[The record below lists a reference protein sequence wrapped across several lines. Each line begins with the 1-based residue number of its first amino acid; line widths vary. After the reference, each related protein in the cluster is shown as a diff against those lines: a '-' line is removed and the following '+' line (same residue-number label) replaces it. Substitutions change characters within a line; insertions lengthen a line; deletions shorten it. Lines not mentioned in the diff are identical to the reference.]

1 MEEQKEP
8 QTSNANTPSSNAAVP
23 PPQSTTSISST
34 ASTLQ
39 DVVMEDASSLSAA
52 PTELIS
58 NNEKDSTE
66 DTIELNKGN
75 NQRIVEEFQ
84 YLLEK
89 SQQLF
94 ADLPPTG
101 GRQWQPYFQRTFEVY
116 TKDNYGLKRWEVGEI
131 ASKIGQLYY
140 HYYLRTS
147 ETNYLHESYIFYEA
161 IRERAYFKD
170 ILDVKNPALMI
181 KKLRYYARFIVV
193 CLLLNNREIVQKLM
207 DELSGLVDDY
217 IKNFKPVD
225 SLEWQLVLQEIGTF
239 LEAERKLVPTTPDGH
254 MLSFP
259 RRLQIERSPR
269 HDKDGTLKLKLQEAI
284 LVGNYQNQI
293 KFSELTLDMYHI
305 LQSLEREPLPLPKS
319 VPNKPS
325 GSTENPILNERI
337 VKEDQI
343 TDEQASIANAPT
355 NSTVPPNSNAPTN
368 SQSTPT
374 APVPPPGNEKAAFR
388 RVNPHKYL
396 LYKPTFSQLMVYI
409 ATAFKETT
417 DNSAFLLYISADGAK
432 SLNNDQESTIN
443 GYNGGIATSSKKPTE
458 NSDSVLVSCLH
469 PSDLVF
475 NQPFLCLMSPTEY
488 PSSIPD
494 TSQIGSLFTL
504 FLHAP
509 LLGFSFIS
517 DIGKISSET
526 WGKCVDLVIEIESK
540 IIELFNITNL
550 DRPIK
555 RFLQDDFLR
564 QFLVRYV
571 LCYAI
576 LKSHTSF
583 EEKHLPYS
591 CPQLPS
597 SILDSP
603 EILTQI
609 KELVTT
615 TQVESRYSF
624 PNLETEEKVPS
635 DTDVDKIE

>member
-94 ADLPPTG
+94 AGLRDLPPTG

-319 VPNKPS
+319 VPNKPP
-325 GSTENPILNERI
+325 GSAENPILNERI
-337 VKEDQI
+337 
-343 TDEQASIANAPT
+343 
-355 NSTVPPNSNAPTN
+355 
-368 SQSTPT
+368 
-374 APVPPPGNEKAAFR
+374 KAAFR

>member
-94 ADLPPTG
+94 AGLRDLPPTG

-116 TKDNYGLKRWEVGEI
+116 TKQQNRFVLENKDNYGLKRWEVGEI

-319 VPNKPS
+319 VPNKPP
-325 GSTENPILNERI
+325 GSAENPILNERI
-337 VKEDQI
+337 
-343 TDEQASIANAPT
+343 
-355 NSTVPPNSNAPTN
+355 
-368 SQSTPT
+368 
-374 APVPPPGNEKAAFR
+374 KAAFR

-469 PSDLVF
+469 PSDLV
-475 NQPFLCLMSPTEY
+475 PFTRKALFLIIDS
-488 PSSIPD
+488 D
-494 TSQIGSLFTL
+494 NNTSQIGSLFTL